1 MGKVREKFMNKTF
14 TSNNYGDF
22 EVVDYISCGNVT
34 VVFKNTGVEL
44 KTNTTS
50 IISGNIRDPSITK
63 FAGDR
68 RSTKR
73 CKHLGNIY
81 TSNNYGDYVVVEAL
95 DDSKVR
101 VNFLNTGNSEVINRG
116 QISSGLVRDSSEDV
130 VRKSKTNNIIH
141 KVGNKGEDKNLV
153 KENFRIYQTWCSM
166 LQRCYSPK
174 TEYMKRNYE
183 GCTVSEN
190 FKYFPY
196 FCDWYNSQTG
206 FSNGDWQLDK
216 DILFKGNKLYSEDT
230 CVLVPREINVLCIKR
245 NKARGKYPIG
255 VTYCKSTNKFKAQ
268 ISKQGVVTGV
278 GNYNTIDEAF
288 YAYKQAKE
296 AYIKEV
302 AEKWKYKIGPK
313 VYDALMQY
321 EVEITD

>member
-1 MGKVREKFMNKTF
+1 MSKVREKFMNKTF
-14 TSNNYGDF
+14 TSNNYGD
-22 EVVDYISCGNVT
+22 
-34 VVFKNTGVEL
+34 
-44 KTNTTS
+44 
-50 IISGNIRDPSITK
+50 
-63 FAGDR
+63 
-68 RSTKR
+68 
-73 CKHLGNIY
+73 
-81 TSNNYGDYVVVEAL
+81 YVVVEAL
-95 DDSKVR
+95 EDDKVR
-101 VNFLNTGNSEVINRG
+101 VNFLNTGNTEVINRC
-116 QISSGLVRDSSEDV
+116 QIISGSVRDSSIDV
-130 VRKSKTNNIIH
+130 VSKPRTNNIIR

-166 LQRCYSPK
+166 LQRCYFPK
-174 TEYMKRNYE
+174 TEYIKRNYE

-268 ISKQGVVTGV
+268 LSKQGVVTGV
-278 GNYNTIDEAF
+278 GNYNTEIEAF
-288 YAYKQAKE
+288 YAYKVAKE

-302 AEKWKYKIGPK
+302 ANKWKDKIDPR
-313 VYDALMQY
+313 VYDALTTW
-321 EVEITD
+321 VIEITD